1 MRAGV
6 ARHLVPGLPGGRG
19 ALLGAPSALDHGC
32 PVIRARAE
40 RPDLVIDDVTLPFSA
55 VVTFV
60 TGRGVRRVVARVA
73 DCLTQRWTGGSV
85 LVPRDRAR
93 AVAAAAVRCGGS
105 ARLLSVEDHP
115 AAQGGGQ

>member
-1 MRAGV
+1 MT
-6 ARHLVPGLPGGRG
+6 
-19 ALLGAPSALDHGC
+19 
-32 PVIRARAE
+32 RARAE

-55 VVTFV
+55 VVTMPFSAVV
-60 TGRGVRRVVARVA
+60 TGPGARGVVARVA
-73 DCLTQRWTGGSV
+73 DCPTQRWTGGSV

-115 AAQGGGQ
+115 AAQGGGR